1 MLNEEQKYL
10 IRELNS
16 YNYLHQKLCDMTEAY
31 AHSMRYIDEK
41 IKEID
46 EQLNDYHV
54 PGISYDTISV
64 RSVPTSKN
72 SRVLELIN
80 EQDNLK
86 KRKARL
92 KVVQE
97 KEVEKLTSRIDDVNS
112 MINNLDKW
120 EFQFIWDMYIVPKG
134 IDFMQDN
141 YHYSRANVF
150 KKATS
155 LLKKM
160 LKK

>member
-16 YNYLHQKLCDMTEAY
+16 YNYLHQKLCDMTEAH

-46 EQLNDYHV
+46 DQLNDYHV
-54 PGISYDTISV
+54 PGISYDSV
-64 RSVPTSKN
+64 SVKSIPTYKN

-80 EQDNLK
+80 EQDNLRNRK
-86 KRKARL
+86 KRL
-92 KVVQE
+92 KKTQE
-97 KEVEKLTSRIDDVNS
+97 KEVEKLASRIDDVNS

>member
-1 MLNEEQKYL
+1 MLTDEQKYL

-16 YNYLHQKLCDMTEAY
+16 YNYLHQKLYDITETY
-31 AHSMRYIDEK
+31 AHSLRYIDEK
-41 IKEID
+41 TKEID
-46 EQLNDYHV
+46 MKLNEYHV
-54 PGISYDTISV
+54 PSISYDSISV
-64 RSVPTSKN
+64 SSIPSTKN

-86 KRKARL
+86 KRRSRL
-92 KVVQE
+92 KAIQE
-97 KEVEKLTSRIDDVNS
+97 KEVEKLTTRIDDVND
-112 MINNLDKW
+112 MINNLDRW

-134 IDFMQDN
+134 IDFMKDN

>member
-46 EQLNDYHV
+46 IQLNEYHV
-54 PGISYDTISV
+54 PGISYDSV
-64 RSVPTSKN
+64 SVKSVPTSKN

-86 KRKARL
+86 KRKSRL
-92 KVVQE
+92 KAVQE
-97 KEVEKLTSRIDDVNS
+97 KEVEKLTTRIDDANA

-134 IDFMQDN
+134 IDFMKDN
-141 YHYSRANVF
+141 YHYSRTNVF
-150 KKATS
+150 KKATK
-155 LLKKM
+155 LLNKM